1 MRTIERLP
9 HAVGGLHVR
18 GLRNAGLGPAL
29 LLVLAIPLA
38 ACGSGSSSP
47 SPTATSP
54 PATQTTATASG
65 STAKSVSLTLK
76 DMPAGYTQTQAQ
88 STSLPQQGYTA
99 YYVSFNNSANSPTI
113 VVQSK
118 VEKFVNDKG
127 ATTAY
132 PQFVGNA
139 HQSGGFSDTGPV
151 SGLGSQ
157 STTGSK
163 TTAHSNGTEIVQ
175 HGVVFQQGVFLASV
189 SSTGPKAQV
198 SQQQVNNLAV
208 TIDHNIKSG
217 K

>member
-1 MRTIERLP
+1 
-9 HAVGGLHVR
+9 
-18 GLRNAGLGPAL
+18 
-29 LLVLAIPLA
+29 VLAVPLA
-38 ACGSGSSSP
+38 ACGSSSSSP

-54 PATQTTATASG
+54 AAQTATTSG
-65 STAKSVSLTLK
+65 PTAKSVSLTLK
-76 DMPAGYTQTQAQ
+76 DMPAGYTQTQGQA
-88 STSLPQQGYTA
+88 TSLPQQQYTA

-118 VEKFVNDKG
+118 VAKFVNEKG

-139 HQSGGFSDTGPV
+139 HQSGGFSQTGPV

-175 HGVVFQQGVFLASV
+175 YGVVFQQGVFLASV
-189 SSTGPKAQV
+189 TSTGPKGQV
-198 SQQQVNNLAV
+198 SQKKVNDLAF
-208 TIDHNIKSG
+208 TIDKNIKSG